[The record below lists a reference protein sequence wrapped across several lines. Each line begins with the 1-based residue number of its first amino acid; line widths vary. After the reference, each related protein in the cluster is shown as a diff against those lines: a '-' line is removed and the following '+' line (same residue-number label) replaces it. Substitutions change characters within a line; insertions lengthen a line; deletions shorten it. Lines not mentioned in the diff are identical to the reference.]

1 MVRFIFE
8 NYASGKMTTPKI
20 EKALFDMGYRNYKG
34 GKINRGVIQHI
45 ITNPKYKGYYVGN
58 KVKIVDLF
66 TKKQMFLPEEEW
78 VMYKDETG
86 ETVPAI
92 VSEEL
97 WEEAN
102 RIFKMRGDIVKS
114 GVLLLK
120 RIICLLEKSYALWIK
135 ALIG

>member
-66 TKKQMFLPEEEW
+66 TKNSCFCQKKNGSCIKTKQ
-78 VMYKDETG
+78 
-86 ETVPAI
+86 
-92 VSEEL
+92 
-97 WEEAN
+97 
-102 RIFKMRGDIVKS
+102 VKLS
-114 GVLLLK
+114 QPL
-120 RIICLLEKSYALWIK
+120 
-135 ALIG
+135 